1 MRVQCY
7 RTAEQQL
14 CVEIKCQQSS
24 VYNVTE
30 SCYVLKLGFFSTD
43 YSAGC
48 MVYSRSYRDLAE
60 FDNMVR
66 KSTPG
71 ARKTYTS
78 YIFFIY
84 MM

>member
-66 KSTPG
+66 KSTH
-71 ARKTYTS
+71 KTYIV